1 MTAISQHSLE
11 ESAPARLRGSLPDAT
26 ADHEGDVRRRLRRR
40 LVLLDCAA
48 LLGAWC
54 TMPLSAAPELEPRT
68 GLVVVVIIAVSIA
81 LLMWQRLY
89 RAHTCAVRSLEVVRL
104 GRVAVLAAVAGLLAG
119 WVLHADVAPVPV
131 ALHAGLA
138 FALLVAGRGVYRS
151 WLRVERAS
159 GRHIRTV
166 AVVGMNDDALSL
178 IGLLVDEADL
188 GYRVAGVFCD
198 RYEMPEDCPVGWLG
212 PSNDILATLER
223 GGIGGVILVAT
234 ALDPDVRNILLQ
246 TLAGGGVDTQ
256 VSIGLERVECR
267 RLRAVPVAHEPTF
280 FVEPRRPQRPRLAMK
295 RLFDVVVG
303 ALALVA
309 AMPIIA
315 FAAVAIVLTD
325 GRPILYR
332 QVRVGRDGRRF
343 HVLKLRTMYADAEKQ
358 LHLLH
363 DQNERT
369 GPLFKI
375 AEDPRITKV
384 GRLLRGA
391 GLDELPQLW
400 NVLRGEMSL
409 VGPRP
414 PLPREVEEFDE
425 ELLER
430 FRMRPGITGLWQVE
444 ARDNPSFRMYRHLDL
459 FYVENWSLGLDLG
472 IILATVEMMAKKL
485 VVNRLPTRSTA
496 PDDRAPT
503 YPVEQLRPVEGR

>member
-11 ESAPARLRGSLPDAT
+11 ESAPARLRRSLPDTT

-54 TMPLSAAPELEPRT
+54 TMPMFAAPELELRT
-68 GLVVVVIIAVSIA
+68 ALVVVVIVAVSIA

-89 RAHTCAVRSLEVVRL
+89 RAHTCAVRSLEVARL
-104 GRVAVLAAVAGLLAG
+104 GRVAMLAAVAGLLAG

-138 FALLVAGRGVYRS
+138 FALLAAGRGVFRS
-151 WLRVERAS
+151 WLRVERAG

-198 RYEMPEDCPVGWLG
+198 RDEVPEDCPVGWLG
-212 PSNDILATLER
+212 PSSDILATLER

-234 ALDPDVRNILLQ
+234 ALDPDVRNSLLR
-246 TLAGGGVDTQ
+246 TLRGGGVDTQ
-256 VSIGLERVECR
+256 VSIGLERVDCR

-280 FVEPRRPQRPRLAMK
+280 FVEPARPQRPRLAIK

-309 AMPIIA
+309 AMPIVA
-315 FAAVAIVLTD
+315 LAAVAIVLTD
-325 GRPILYR
+325 GKPILYR

-391 GLDELPQLW
+391 GFDELPQLW
-400 NVLRGEMSL
+400 NVLCGEMSL

-430 FRMRPGITGLWQVE
+430 FRMAPGITGLWQVE

-496 PDDRAPT
+496 PDDQAST
-503 YPVEQLRPVEGR
+503 YPVERLRPVEGR

>member
-1 MTAISQHSLE
+1 
-11 ESAPARLRGSLPDAT
+11 
-26 ADHEGDVRRRLRRR
+26 
-40 LVLLDCAA
+40 
-48 LLGAWC
+48 
-54 TMPLSAAPELEPRT
+54 
-68 GLVVVVIIAVSIA
+68 
-81 LLMWQRLY
+81 
-89 RAHTCAVRSLEVVRL
+89 
-104 GRVAVLAAVAGLLAG
+104 
-119 WVLHADVAPVPV
+119 
-131 ALHAGLA
+131 
-138 FALLVAGRGVYRS
+138 
-151 WLRVERAS
+151 
-159 GRHIRTV
+159 
-166 AVVGMNDDALSL
+166 
-178 IGLLVDEADL
+178 
-188 GYRVAGVFCD
+188 
-198 RYEMPEDCPVGWLG
+198 
-212 PSNDILATLER
+212 
-223 GGIGGVILVAT
+223 
-234 ALDPDVRNILLQ
+234 
-246 TLAGGGVDTQ
+246 
-256 VSIGLERVECR
+256 
-267 RLRAVPVAHEPTF
+267 
-280 FVEPRRPQRPRLAMK
+280 MK
-295 RLFDVVVG
+295 RLLDVVVG

-309 AMPIIA
+309 AMPIIVLA
-315 FAAVAIVLTD
+315 TVAIVLTD

-375 AEDPRITKV
+375 AKDPRITKV

-391 GLDELPQLW
+391 GFDELPQLW

-472 IILATVEMMAKKL
+472 IILATE
-485 VVNRLPTRSTA
+485 R
-496 PDDRAPT
+496 
-503 YPVEQLRPVEGR
+503 